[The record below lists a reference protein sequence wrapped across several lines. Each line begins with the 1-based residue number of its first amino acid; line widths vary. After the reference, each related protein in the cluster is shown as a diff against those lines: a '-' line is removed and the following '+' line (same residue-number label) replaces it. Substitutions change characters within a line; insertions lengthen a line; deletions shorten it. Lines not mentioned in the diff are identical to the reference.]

1 MVMGNRSAQ
10 LAQKLWESL
19 PGVYRQ
25 CAICYT
31 DFWEAYRSVIPRKRH
46 RPVGKE
52 TGLTN
57 YVERL
62 NNTLR
67 QRISRLVRRTLSF
80 SKSWVNH
87 EAAIWR
93 FIHHYNASLPMAS

>member
-1 MVMGNRSAQ
+1 
-10 LAQKLWESL
+10 
-19 PGVYRQ
+19 
-25 CAICYT
+25 
-31 DFWEAYRSVIPRKRH
+31 
-46 RPVGKE
+46 VGKE

-57 YVERL
+57 DVERVERL

-67 QRISRLVRRTLSF
+67 QRMRQRIRCLVCRTLSF
-80 SKSWVNH
+80 SKSRVNH

>member
-1 MVMGNRSAQ
+1 MGTSTTASNASNA
-10 LAQKLWESL
+10 K
-19 PGVYRQ
+19 
-25 CAICYT
+25 
-31 DFWEAYRSVIPRKRH
+31 
-46 RPVGKE
+46 PVGKE

-57 YVERL
+57 DVERVERL

-67 QRISRLVRRTLSF
+67 QRMRQRMRQRIRCLGRRTLSF

>member
-1 MVMGNRSAQ
+1 MGTSTTVSNASNA
-10 LAQKLWESL
+10 K
-19 PGVYRQ
+19 
-25 CAICYT
+25 
-31 DFWEAYRSVIPRKRH
+31 
-46 RPVGKE
+46 PVGKE

-57 YVERL
+57 DVERVERL

-67 QRISRLVRRTLSF
+67 QRMRQRISRLVLRTLSF

>member
-1 MVMGNRSAQ
+1 
-10 LAQKLWESL
+10 
-19 PGVYRQ
+19 
-25 CAICYT
+25 
-31 DFWEAYRSVIPRKRH
+31 
-46 RPVGKE
+46 VGKE

-57 YVERL
+57 DVERVERL